1 MKSNHFLKFSKT
13 QNINTKQEG
22 ASFHTKTSFHGNFIN
37 LAKGLY
43 LHNEN

>member
-13 QNINTKQEG
+13 QNINTKQQG
-22 ASFHTKTSFHGNFIN
+22 ASFHGNFIN